1 VRAVSI
7 DLSRAVKSGARD
19 GGGRHERVRTVLLF
33 AQIALSAVL
42 LIAAG
47 LFVRS
52 LMKVRALD
60 LGIDTDKLVAA
71 TVYWPVPAPGD
82 SAAKAVAAEHALI
95 WARVRDSVAHRIDV
109 AAATLVT
116 GSPFRT
122 ASSVDLIVP
131 GWDSLPVLGGGGPFI
146 IVVGDDYCRTAGTRI
161 LSGQWFLPREGA
173 SAPTV
178 RSRSVSRSWRSS
190 PAQLP
195 RRSFRR
201 CAPSACRNR
210 SVGARSNRHALNG
223 TGERARASQDG
234 LHLRE
239 NRWLIHDAMR
249 SSTCGAT
256 VSSIVAYSAGAPVV
270 AV

>member
-1 VRAVSI
+1 
-7 DLSRAVKSGARD
+7 
-19 GGGRHERVRTVLLF
+19 
-33 AQIALSAVL
+33 
-42 LIAAG
+42 
-47 LFVRS
+47 
-52 LMKVRALD
+52 MNVRALD

-161 LSGQWFLPREGA
+161 LSG
-173 SAPTV
+173 
-178 RSRSVSRSWRSS
+178 
-190 PAQLP
+190 
-195 RRSFRR
+195 
-201 CAPSACRNR
+201 
-210 SVGARSNRHALNG
+210 
-223 TGERARASQDG
+223 
-234 LHLRE
+234 
-239 NRWLIHDAMR
+239 
-249 SSTCGAT
+249 
-256 VSSIVAYSAGAPVV
+256 
-270 AV
+270 